1 MAARFARRYQLFYR
15 RWRGALRVQREGKYA
30 QVMNAHTRH
39 LTLALILALVLLLV
53 ATVVARTML

>member
-1 MAARFARRYQLFYR
+1 MAVRFARRFNYLM
-15 RWRGALRVQREGKYA
+15 GAVRPPCGFKGEGKYRQA
-30 QVMNAHTRH
+30 MNAHTRH

>member
-1 MAARFARRYQLFYR
+1 MGVARPPCGFKGERNYGQA
-15 RWRGALRVQREGKYA
+15 
-30 QVMNAHTRH
+30 MNTHTRH